1 MNANNID
8 RLPFYNSTTQWNH
21 KNTWRNNKDNIQ
33 IKVKKMVYTTQK
45 VENHFLCQ
53 LRCEKQGPQDFL
65 SQFLLS
71 YFLKEHYNI
80 TSTSS

>member
-1 MNANNID
+1 
-8 RLPFYNSTTQWNH
+8 
-21 KNTWRNNKDNIQ
+21 
-33 IKVKKMVYTTQK
+33 MVYTTQK